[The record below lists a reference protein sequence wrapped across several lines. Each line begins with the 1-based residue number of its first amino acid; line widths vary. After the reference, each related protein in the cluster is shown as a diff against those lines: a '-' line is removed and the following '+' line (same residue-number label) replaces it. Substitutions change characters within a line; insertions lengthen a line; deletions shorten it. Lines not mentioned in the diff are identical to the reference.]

1 MTTLI
6 FILLFLFIV
15 WPLLR
20 FGYTVHRMRK
30 QAQKIFE
37 QGNNA
42 RQRQDEA
49 DRDNRRDKMF
59 DRNDGEYVEY
69 EEIHTETTDAASES
83 GSGSQSHITI
93 EEQIVDAKWE
103 DISPRD

>member
-1 MTTLI
+1 
-6 FILLFLFIV
+6 
-15 WPLLR
+15 
-20 FGYTVHRMRK
+20 
-30 QAQKIFE
+30 
-37 QGNNA
+37 
-42 RQRQDEA
+42 
-49 DRDNRRDKMF
+49 MF